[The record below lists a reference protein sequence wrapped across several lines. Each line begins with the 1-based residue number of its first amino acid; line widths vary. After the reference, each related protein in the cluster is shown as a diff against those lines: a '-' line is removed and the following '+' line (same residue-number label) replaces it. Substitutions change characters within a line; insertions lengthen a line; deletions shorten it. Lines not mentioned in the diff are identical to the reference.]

1 MRFKRCLDPRCPG
14 LSIRAPSSSASWGGR
29 GRGRGRGQE
38 HRDGSTS
45 RRPADHGPRVSGRQ
59 ACFALVDLP
68 SLFCFLS
75 LPLRYRSSLLSSSS
89 LLSRS
94 PRPFSLAFCFQTKR
108 QEGFVTPSPSLPSP
122 SLSPG
127 LFPSS
132 PPLFERGEKKRE
144 RRRDNEGWEYRWS
157 DSVKQRKEGRGTRE
171 QRGRERAGRTE
182 GRGRE
187 GRERREEGGHITR
200 GDPGR
205 GQLG

>member
-1 MRFKRCLDPRCPG
+1 MFRSAVPG
-14 LSIRAPSSSASWGGR
+14 PQHSSTVLQCELGREGAGAGAGARAQGWVNIAAAG
-29 GRGRGRGQE
+29 
-38 HRDGSTS
+38 
-45 RRPADHGPRVSGRQ
+45 GPRVSGRQ

-127 LFPSS
+127 LFSSS

-171 QRGRERAGRTE
+171 QRGRE
-182 GRGRE
+182 
-187 GRERREEGGHITR
+187 GGEICT
-200 GDPGR
+200 GTGYC
-205 GQLG
+205 G